1 LEPGDLNRRRAEGT
15 VPFTYEIDEDRDYIV
30 VSASGKITS
39 REALATYD
47 AIVADPRFHS
57 GMKILSDHRELETVL
72 PIAFVRA
79 WVGRMEEAGEQFR
92 GTRAALVESG
102 TVRYGMARMASILAE
117 PTQIVLRVFRDIDEA
132 RRWLEE
138 R

>member
-1 LEPGDLNRRRAEGT
+1 M
-15 VPFTYEIDEDRDYIV
+15 PFTYEIDEERDYLA

-47 AIVADPRFHS
+47 EIVADPRFHP
-57 GMKILSDHRELETVL
+57 GMKILSDHRELDTVL

-79 WVGRMEEAGEQFR
+79 WVSRMEEAGALFK

-132 RRWLEE
+132 RRWLEG